1 MIANFRLFRFSN
13 ESAILGSSATLR
25 SLLTLLDNY
34 DPDVTRAERETPE
47 ERQEIQAFMDA
58 LMSTNEMKEA
68 HKLLKSKG

>member
-34 DPDVTRAERETPE
+34 DPDVTRAERETPQ

-58 LMSTNEMKEA
+58 LMNTNEMKEA

>member
-34 DPDVTRAERETPE
+34 DPDVTRAERETPQ

-58 LMSTNEMKEA
+58 LMDTNEMKEA